1 MEFFFFKI
9 FSLFSLQLS
18 VPLFFLER
26 TNNTF
31 SQGERERG
39 RKRQRERDEMNDDVT
54 TKKTTKKTKK
64 KKRENV

>member
-31 SQGERERG
+31 SQGETERE
-39 RKRQRERDEMNDDVT
+39 RKRQRDRERE
-54 TKKTTKKTKK
+54 KE
-64 KKRENV
+64 RETEGETER